1 MLLKSTFVVKNA
13 LFPLLLVERALTAAD
28 FRKCQNKLDDSKNL
42 TVVFSLQKLA
52 E

>member
-28 FRKCQNKLDDSKNL
+28 FRKCQNKLDDRSELNSGFFFAK
-42 TVVFSLQKLA
+42 A
-52 E
+52 C